1 MRTSPPRPPSPPS
14 GPPIGTRYSRR
25 NDVHPDPPV
34 PASTRTTA
42 RSMNIAGSANA
53 LEKQLVRRE
62 LTGGKQVG
70 KTVERAFH
78 FFPRGAGVESAV
90 QMGMKLALLT

>member
-1 MRTSPPRPPSPPS
+1 
-14 GPPIGTRYSRR
+14 
-25 NDVHPDPPV
+25 
-34 PASTRTTA
+34 
-42 RSMNIAGSANA
+42 MNIAGSANA